1 MSAFNCLEVTDFLG
15 VMRTIRLRV
24 RGPMVKVRPFYSVP
38 PSIKSFA
45 LFIDAMSKLKRR
57 DSFHDT
63 TAETIDQET
72 IDMSKY
78 FDKVVLIVNVA
89 SR

>member
-1 MSAFNCLEVTDFLG
+1 VFNVTDFLG
-15 VMRTIRLRV
+15 VMEDNQASGSGTDGQSEAFLLC
-24 RGPMVKVRPFYSVP
+24 PTFDQA
-38 PSIKSFA
+38 FA
-45 LFIDAMSKLKRR
+45 LCLIHAMSKLKRR

>member
-1 MSAFNCLEVTDFLG
+1 
-15 VMRTIRLRV
+15 MRTIRLQAWFGDRWSEFEAFLLC
-24 RGPMVKVRPFYSVP
+24 PTFDH
-38 PSIKSFA
+38 KSFV
-45 LFIDAMSKLKRR
+45 LYLYHAMSKLKRR